1 MKIEKIT
8 SKLMAYSKK
17 STKRKVYKYLHWKRR
32 KISDKK
38 LNFTSQGMRKRRKKS
53 PKLAKER
60 KY

>member
-32 KISDKK
+32 KISVKN
-38 LNFTSQGMRKRRKKS
+38 LT
-53 PKLAKER
+53 LHLKE
-60 KY
+60 